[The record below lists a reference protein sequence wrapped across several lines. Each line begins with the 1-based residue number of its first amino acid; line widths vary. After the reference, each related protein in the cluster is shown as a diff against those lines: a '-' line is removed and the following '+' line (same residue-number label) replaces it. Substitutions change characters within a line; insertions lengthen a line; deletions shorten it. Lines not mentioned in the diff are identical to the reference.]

1 MRLVIEAGLWR
12 GLGWMALI
20 NAVHAAH
27 VLRVWKNEDPKSLDG
42 ELKKVAFS
50 TAVAALFMLLA
61 QTGAA

>member
-1 MRLVIEAGLWR
+1 
-12 GLGWMALI
+12 MALI